1 MNKLDF
7 MQMGRKSIQTYLYE
21 KYGITVEIRDIEL
34 KSYSDI
40 SDKQKGRYTLGPW
53 AFPRTKS
60 ETILRAE
67 FLVIYDPTNHSYF
80 VDERRT
86 YDSKRYQPAYILA
99 TSDSVNHTIQ
109 HN

>member
-7 MQMGRKSIQTYLYE
+7 MQMGKKSVQTYLYE
-21 KYGITVEIRDIEL
+21 KYNIAVEIQDIEL

-40 SDKQKGRYTLGPW
+40 SEKQKGRYTLGPW
-53 AFPRTKS
+53 TFPRTKS

-67 FLVIYDPTNHSYF
+67 FLVTYDSVDHSYF

-86 YDSKRYQPAYILA
+86 YDSKHYQPAYILA
-99 TSDSVNHTIQ
+99 TSDSVNNAIQ
-109 HN
+109 TN